1 MDRMEHL
8 DPLALAAFQDG
19 GLTSGERASAETHL
33 AVCAACR
40 DRLGAQIRAAAGREA
55 EGEEGRR
62 AGGGFA
68 GAIRPDREMR
78 RELLVAAAFGAVLV
92 GAGLWWAADRAA
104 PERGASVQE
113 RAAIPRETDSAPA
126 PAAPSAADRELAAG
140 ERDRRAADRA
150 AEPSPAEDVESELL
164 ALRGGARRVDGKT
177 FRLEGDQWVDDAWTA
192 PPGRPP
198 LSLVRGTD
206 AWRAALAERPALAR
220 YAEVGPRV
228 LVVLDSLAFRILP
241 AP

>member
-8 DPLALAAFQDG
+8 DPLALAAFQEG
-19 GLTSGERASAETHL
+19 GLTSGERASAEAHL

-104 PERGASVQE
+104 PA
-113 RAAIPRETDSAPA
+113 RAA
-126 PAAPSAADRELAAG
+126 AAG
-140 ERDRRAADRA
+140 RR
-150 AEPSPAEDVESELL
+150 
-164 ALRGGARRVDGKT
+164 
-177 FRLEGDQWVDDAWTA
+177 
-192 PPGRPP
+192 
-198 LSLVRGTD
+198 
-206 AWRAALAERPALAR
+206 
-220 YAEVGPRV
+220 
-228 LVVLDSLAFRILP
+228 
-241 AP
+241 